1 MENTVKQVVHLTT
14 QEFKDKV
21 FNYENSKEWK
31 YAGTLPAIVDF
42 YADWCGPCKMVA
54 PVLEELASEYS
65 GQIVVYKVDTE
76 NEQELAAV
84 FGIQSIPTLLFIP
97 REGQPQAA
105 MGALPKQTFEK
116 VIKDILLKN

>member
-1 MENTVKQVVHLTT
+1 MESSINQVVHLTT
-14 QEFKDKV
+14 QEFKEKI
-21 FNYENSKEWK
+21 FNYEASKEWK
-31 YAGTLPAIVDF
+31 YAGELPAIVDF

-54 PVLEELASEYS
+54 PILEDLAKEYS
-65 GQIVVYKVDTE
+65 GKIMVYKVDTE

-97 REGQPQAA
+97 TDGQPQAA
-105 MGALPKQTFEK
+105 LGALPKQTFEK